1 VSKLSFQAFCIE
13 FYSKHIQKPSPEVY
27 ALFAKSGLLDM
38 LKTDY
43 DDLHGMG
50 MEALMQF
57 FDEYL
62 AKGLSSPETMNAE
75 TIEHCQVRTINVPEI
90 IKILCHYYSISEDEA
105 LKRFYESATGANYA
119 DDETGLYGQ
128 SALHIVG
135 LFIMEQDGDID
146 KSRLQ

>member
-1 VSKLSFQAFCIE
+1 MSELSFQTFCIE

-27 ALFAKSGLLDM
+27 ALFARSGLLDM

-62 AKGLSSPETMNAE
+62 AKELSSPETMNAE
-75 TIEHCQVRTINVPEI
+75 TIEHCQVRSINVPEI
-90 IKILCHYYSISEDEA
+90 VKIFCHYYRIGENEA

-128 SALHIVG
+128 SALHIAG
-135 LFIMEQDGDID
+135 LFIVEQDGDID
-146 KSRLQ
+146 HSRL